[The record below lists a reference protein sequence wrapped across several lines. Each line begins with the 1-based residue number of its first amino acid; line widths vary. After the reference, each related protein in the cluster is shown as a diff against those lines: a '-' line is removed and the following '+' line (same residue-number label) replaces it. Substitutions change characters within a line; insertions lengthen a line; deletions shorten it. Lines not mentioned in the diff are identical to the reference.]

1 RDQGPACGP
10 RVPGVGALAA
20 ERRDAPLRVAL
31 TFDAEHPDR
40 PGTPPD
46 ATERILESLASRG
59 ARATFFLQGR
69 WAEAQPALAARMAS
83 DGHLIGSHSHYHA
96 PMTLLSDRGI
106 RYDLRSAAAAI
117 RKTTGVD
124 PRPWFRCP
132 FTAGEDD
139 PRVIAALSA
148 LGYRVVSQHVV
159 PRDWE
164 PRASADD
171 LVERTLHGVR
181 AHGDGA
187 IILLHAWPEA
197 TARALP
203 IVLDRLAEHAA

>member
-1 RDQGPACGP
+1 
-10 RVPGVGALAA
+10 
-20 ERRDAPLRVAL
+20 VAL

-46 ATERILESLASRG
+46 ATERILDALASRG

-69 WAEAQPALAARMAS
+69 WVESQPALAARMAS

-96 PMTLLSDRGI
+96 PMPLLSDRGI
-106 RYDLRSAAAAI
+106 RFDVRAAASAI

-139 PRVIAALSA
+139 PRVVSVLSA

-164 PRASADD
+164 PRAR
-171 LVERTLHGVR
+171 VEDQVARTLDGVR

-187 IILLHAWPEA
+187 IVLLHGWPAA
-197 TARALP
+197 TAAALP
-203 IVLDRLAEHAA
+203 TVLDRLAEHGATFVGVDEVEPAPSFR